1 MRHIAGQWCGPDAR
15 RRAVA
20 DAVAAALIAVGGLV
34 LAGAATADPGPT
46 PDTAV
51 GATPHPG
58 HLHDGGPGGPEG
70 SAARAAG

>member
-1 MRHIAGQWCGPDAR
+1 MRHIAEQWCGPGAR
-15 RRAVA
+15 RRAAA

-34 LAGAATADPGPT
+34 LAGAATADPDPT

-58 HLHDGGPGGPEG
+58 HLHDGAPDGPGGP
-70 SAARAAG
+70 AARAVG